1 MLMLTK
7 RVAIVIAATIGI
19 GPSAT
24 WVGPASANPAHSST
38 AEETSDVPHLKTG
51 DFVRPRTGGPLMSV
65 DRIENGQVST
75 SWWSEGGFRYGKF
88 PIRLLMGPIAIP
100 PTHEEGPRMRPK

>member
-7 RVAIVIAATIGI
+7 RLAIVIAATIGI
-19 GPSAT
+19 APSAI
-24 WVGPASANPAHSST
+24 WVGPASANPAHSSP
-38 AEETSDVPHLKTG
+38 AQERSDIPHLKTG

-65 DRIENGQVST
+65 DSIENGQVTT

-88 PIRLLMGPIAIP
+88 PIKMLLGPIRTP
-100 PTHEEGPRMRPK
+100 PTHEEGLNKRPK

>member
-7 RVAIVIAATIGI
+7 RLAIVIAATIGVA
-19 GPSAT
+19 PSAP
-24 WVGPASANPAHSST
+24 WVVSASAHPAHSNA
-38 AEETSDVPHLKTG
+38 AEKTSDVTPLKTG

-65 DRIENGQVST
+65 DSIENGQVTT

-88 PIRLLMGPIAIP
+88 PIKVLMGPITIP
-100 PTHEEGPRMRPK
+100 PTHKEGPNMRPK

>member
-7 RVAIVIAATIGI
+7 RLAIVIAVTIGI
-19 GPSAT
+19 APSAT
-24 WVGPASANPAHSST
+24 WVGPASANPAHSSP
-38 AEETSDVPHLKTG
+38 AQETTDVAPLKAG

-65 DRIENGQVST
+65 DSIENGQVTT

-88 PIRLLMGPIAIP
+88 PIKMLMGPIRIP
-100 PTHEEGPRMRPK
+100 PTHKEGPNKSPK

>member
-7 RVAIVIAATIGI
+7 RLAIVIAATIGVA
-19 GPSAT
+19 PSAT
-24 WVGPASANPAHSST
+24 WVGPASAHAAHSST

-65 DRIENGQVST
+65 DSIENGQVTT

-88 PIRLLMGPIAIP
+88 PVEMLMGPIATP
-100 PTHEEGPRMRPK
+100 PTHEEGPNKRPK